1 MEPTT
6 SAPSATLNE
15 LLSNRRTILAVKHWR
30 AIPELCAEMTTTN
43 REIRAAKRAQS
54 RQTNAQP
61 QAPAQ
66 NTLREPA
73 PKLASEHWHKYETGD
88 CVSHAQY
95 GHGVVI
101 RLEWSSALRSILYH
115 VRYESGEIHAALAG
129 DLQPREESNN
139 G

>member
-6 SAPSATLNE
+6 TQYCY
-15 LLSNRRTILAVKHWR
+15 HGH
-30 AIPELCAEMTTTN
+30 TN
-43 REIRAAKRAQS
+43 GVLWTRWNDHGGMPRG
-54 RQTNAQP
+54 TNDAW
-61 QAPAQ
+61 
-66 NTLREPA
+66 REPA

-95 GHGVVI
+95 GPGVVI

-129 DLQPREESNN
+129 DLQPREEQAR
-139 G
+139 